1 MSALIFAV
9 DGRSLPFIPVTE
21 AALKAIH
28 SGVPA
33 KRLVYARSLYVAV
46 LELVNED
53 RASRASL
60 SRKQL
65 GARAGVSADLVSD
78 LAPLLEEA
86 GVLQVNERWVGDQR
100 VENEWVVIEPGQQRC
115 TPEVPTPVARSQDPR
130 GPEPQLPQ
138 ESEARGGG
146 RERAR
151 ADAGRMAQITQGL
164 TEELPTEVAGDA
176 VMLLAQKRKVNGHL
190 VTPEEMQIAAVCVA
204 EFNALS
210 GYSYGLGANITGV
223 VMRIR
228 EYPSWPVEKHRRLV
242 RSAFRFKWWE
252 RSGNTRR
259 PTPNVI
265 WGNERCFQN
274 VVQDA
279 VEEAR
284 GDKTD
289 EGSRFKPQNP
299 E

>member
-1 MSALIFAV
+1 MV
-9 DGRSLPFIPVTE
+9 
-21 AALKAIH
+21 
-28 SGVPA
+28 
-33 KRLVYARSLYVAV
+33 
-46 LELVNED
+46 
-53 RASRASL
+53 
-60 SRKQL
+60 
-65 GARAGVSADLVSD
+65 
-78 LAPLLEEA
+78 
-86 GVLQVNERWVGDQR
+86 
-100 VENEWVVIEPGQQRC
+100 
-115 TPEVPTPVARSQDPR
+115 
-130 GPEPQLPQ
+130 
-138 ESEARGGG
+138 
-146 RERAR
+146 
-151 ADAGRMAQITQGL
+151 QITRGL
-164 TEELPTEVAGDA
+164 TEELPPEVAGDA
-176 VMLLAQKRKVNGHL
+176 VMLLAAKRKVNGHL
-190 VTPEEMQIAAVCVA
+190 VTPEEMQIAAVCIA

-223 VMRIR
+223 VMRLR

-252 RSGNTRR
+252 RNGNTRR